1 MNFTFTKTKKYV
13 VLALFLVAAILSLVF
28 MGKVAINYNISD
40 YLDDS
45 TETKIS
51 LGILNEEFGATG
63 NIQVMI
69 ENIDT
74 DTAAEVRDILAA
86 IPNVLTVS
94 FDPYSENS
102 YKDGKA
108 LFVILTDGD
117 EYSASGAAVAEDVKA
132 ALDAKFE
139 GKIHYG
145 GAIIEKAK
153 LRQAIEGEIPF
164 ILVISVCLAIAIML
178 LTSKSWF
185 EPLILLAASGVAI
198 LINMGTNALLG
209 EISYIT
215 NAVSAI
221 LQLALSIDYSIML
234 LHSYRSAK
242 LTENDR
248 GVAMGMAIKKVAS
261 PVSAS
266 ALTTMAGLFALLFMS
281 FKIGFDIGIVL
292 MKGILIAAI
301 TSLTLLP
308 AFLVM
313 FDKLMSKT
321 EKKELVFKGKKFCG
335 FAFRAKTFVVPVA
348 LVLVVACAF
357 LQAKNIYSF
366 TDKKSGNAAIS
377 EAFGQNSTIVLLYPH
392 SDSNHA
398 NEQALAERLKDYK
411 TLSGNH
417 VLKSYT
423 AYSNTVRELYDME
436 KAVRKLNLPEKD
448 VELLLTMYHIYGEPS
463 LVELSIVD
471 FLKYTDQLLT
481 EDPDAQGL
489 ANEGMQKAVQLMLLL
504 QEIMQSEY
512 TAEEFHAVI
521 TEQLPE
527 GIELDPMLI
536 EQIYGLYFYD
546 GVEDQKI
553 NFMTMF
559 DFLVEIAQRDRF
571 AALIGEEKV
580 AQIVSLSENIKA
592 VKTMIETP
600 LTYEEFSAMAAEKFD
615 MNLEPFLTWMLY
627 LSYHTSQTGAV
638 IDRNAPL
645 PPIAPIDLLRYIAVD
660 SPSLIQQ
667 YLTPEIKEK
676 LTVCIELY
684 DALGK
689 SYAYDELIPLA
700 SRIAEGL
707 DIEGEFGIEIPELDG
722 YDLILQQAYIL
733 YFYEQD
739 TMPEGSIP
747 CKALLD
753 FLIETAESN
762 ALISRYL
769 TDDIRAAIGDLYTV
783 DEFLRNTVKFDFAE
797 MADQINGLKNA
808 IKSISV
814 DINIGKDMLSG
825 IYIKYAIAGE
835 NGLTGAVEAIELLD
849 FVIANMN
856 THELLK
862 LKMTDANREKVLEA
876 QEAVAS
882 GTDLF
887 MSDNYARMLLSVD
900 LPAESEESTAFVE
913 YLTASVKE
921 IFGEEAHVAGEMM
934 STYDLQKAFAK
945 DNAFITI
952 FTIISIFLII
962 LVIFRSISLPV
973 ILVAIIQGA
982 IWIAMAT
989 SLLTGPMFFMSYI
1002 VTTCILMGATIDY
1015 GILMSTNYVNNRT
1028 TMDKKEALRGAMAA
1042 AMPTIFTSGLI
1053 LMICGFV
1060 IGFIASQNAIST
1072 VGILLGKGTLV
1083 SILMITLV
1091 LPSVLYL
1098 LDGFVLKLSMKRKGN
1113 AENEKPRA

>member
-28 MGKVAINYNISD
+28 MGKVSINYNISD
-40 YLDDS
+40 YLDDA

-51 LGILNEEFGATG
+51 IGILNEEFGATG

-74 DTAAEVRDILAA
+74 DTAAEVRDLLAA

-102 YKDGKA
+102 YRDGNA
-108 LFVILTDGD
+108 LFVILTNGD

-132 ALDAKFE
+132 ALDVKFE
-139 GKIHYG
+139 GKIHYS

-153 LRQAIEGEIPF
+153 LRNAIESEIPF

-185 EPLILLAASGVAI
+185 EPLVLLAASGVAI

-234 LHSYRSAK
+234 LHSYRTAK
-242 LTENDR
+242 LTENDH
-248 GVAMGMAIKKVAS
+248 GVAMGMAIKKVIS

-308 AFLVM
+308 AFLVT

-321 EKKELVFKGKKFCG
+321 EKKELIFKGTKFCG
-335 FAFRAKTFVVPVA
+335 FAFRSNMFVVPVA
-348 LVLVVACAF
+348 LLLVVACAF

-366 TDKKSGNAAIS
+366 TDKKSGNAVIS
-377 EAFGQNSTIVLLYPH
+377 EAFGQNSTVVLLYPH
-392 SDSNHA
+392 SENNYA

-411 TLSGNH
+411 TLSGNS

-463 LVELSIVD
+463 LVEMSIVD
-471 FLKYTDQLLT
+471 FLKYTDLLLT
-481 EDPDAQGL
+481 EDADAQGL
-489 ANEGMQKAVQLMLLL
+489 ANENMQKTVQLMLLL
-504 QEIMQSEY
+504 QEMMQSEY
-512 TAEEFHAVI
+512 TAEEFYAVI

-527 GIELDPMLI
+527 DVELDPLWI

-546 GVEDQKI
+546 GVEEKKVA
-553 NFMTMF
+553 FMTMF
-559 DFLVEIAQRDRF
+559 DFVVEVAQRDQF
-571 AALIGEEKV
+571 SEMIGEDKV
-580 AQIVSLSENIKA
+580 AQIVALSDNIKTLKA
-592 VKTMIETP
+592 MIEKE
-600 LTYEEFSAMAAEKFD
+600 YSVKEFHTLVCENFGVDS
-615 MNLEPFLTWMLY
+615 NLLDETTVWLLY
-627 LSYHTSQTGAV
+627 LSYHGSSNSGP
-638 IDRNAPL
+638 IDYKNP
-645 PPIAPIDLLRYIAVD
+645 PPIALIDLLRYIAD
-660 SPSLIQQ
+660 MGETSMIKDIIP
-667 YLTPEIKEK
+667 PETLEQ
-676 LTVCIELY
+676 LNTYIEIY
-684 DALGK
+684 DAIGK
-689 SYAYDELIPLA
+689 DYAYDELVPLCLQMA
-700 SRIAEGL
+700 DKLALETP
-707 DIEGEFGIEIPELDG
+707 DVDG
-722 YDLILQQAYIL
+722 YDLIIQQAYIL
-733 YFYEQD
+733 YFNEQG
-739 TMPEGSIP
+739 TMPKGSIP
-747 CKALLD
+747 CKELLE
-753 FLIETAESN
+753 FLIETADTN
-762 ALISRYL
+762 ALIRNYM
-769 TDDIRAAIGDLYTV
+769 TDDIRAAIDDLYAV
-783 DEFLRNTVKFDFAE
+783 DEFLQNTAKYNFEE

-814 DINIGKDMLSG
+814 DINIGKDMVSG
-825 IYIKYAIAGE
+825 IYIKYAIAGKM
-835 NGLTGAVEAIELLD
+835 GLTGSVEAIKLLD
-849 FVIANMN
+849 FVTANMN

-862 LKMTDANREKVLEA
+862 LKMTDANREKVLDA

-887 MSDNYARMLLSVD
+887 MSDNYARMLLSID

-913 YLTASVKE
+913 YLTAAVKE

-945 DNAFITI
+945 DNAFITV

-962 LVIFRSISLPV
+962 LIIFRSISLPV
-973 ILVAIIQGA
+973 VLVTIIQGA

-1015 GILMSTNYVNNRT
+1015 GILMSTNYVNGRQT
-1028 TMDKKEALRGAMAA
+1028 LGKKEALYNAMAV

-1091 LPSVLYL
+1091 LPSILYL
-1098 LDGFVLKLSMKRKGN
+1098 CDGFVLKLSMKKK
-1113 AENEKPRA
+1113 ENTENV

>member
-40 YLDDS
+40 YLDDA

-51 LGILNEEFGATG
+51 IGILNEEFGATG

-74 DTAAEVRDILAA
+74 DTAAEVRDVLAA

-102 YKDGKA
+102 YRDGNA
-108 LFVILTDGD
+108 LFVILTNGD

-132 ALDAKFE
+132 ALDVKFE

-153 LRQAIEGEIPF
+153 LRNAIEGEIPF

-234 LHSYRSAK
+234 LHSYRTAK
-242 LTENDR
+242 LTENDH
-248 GVAMGMAIKKVAS
+248 GVAMGMAIKKVIS

-321 EKKELVFKGKKFCG
+321 EKKELIFKGKKFCG
-335 FAFRAKTFVVPVA
+335 FAFRSSMLVVPVA
-348 LVLVVACAF
+348 LLLVVACAF

-377 EAFGQNSTIVLLYPH
+377 ETFGQNSTVVLLYPH
-392 SDSNHA
+392 SENNYA
-398 NEQALAERLKDYK
+398 NEQALADRLKDYK
-411 TLSGNH
+411 TLSGNR

-463 LVELSIVD
+463 LVEMSIVD
-471 FLKYTDQLLT
+471 FLKYTDNLLT
-481 EDPDAQGL
+481 EDSDAQGL
-489 ANEGMQKAVQLMLLL
+489 ANEGMQKTIRLMLLI
-504 QEIMQSEY
+504 QEMMQSEY
-512 TAEEFHAVI
+512 TAKEFYTVI

-527 GIELDPMLI
+527 DMELDPLLI

-546 GVEDQKI
+546 GVEEQKVD
-553 NFMTMF
+553 FMTMF
-559 DFLVEIAQRDRF
+559 DFIVEVVQRDQF
-571 AALIGEEKV
+571 SEMIGEDKV
-580 AQIVSLSENIKA
+580 AQIMALSDNIKMLTA
-592 VKTMIETP
+592 MVEESFSMMDFKT
-600 LTYEEFSAMAAEKFD
+600 LVSEKFGAAID
-615 MNLEPFLTWMLY
+615 DLSVWYLY
-627 LSYHTSQTGAV
+627 LSYYADHGATAGS
-638 IDRNAPL
+638 IDIYNP
-645 PPIAPIDLLRYIAVD
+645 PPISLIALLRYIVD
-660 SPSLIQQ
+660 GSEKIQQ
-667 YLTPEIKEK
+667 SIASETLERIRGYIN
-676 LTVCIELY
+676 LY
-684 DALGK
+684 DSIGK
-689 SYAYDELIPLA
+689 DYAYDELIPLFLQMA
-700 SRIAEGL
+700 DSLGMEA
-707 DIEGEFGIEIPELDG
+707 PALDG
-722 YDLILQQAYIL
+722 YDLIIQQAYIL
-733 YFYEQD
+733 YFNEQG

-747 CKALLD
+747 CKELLD
-753 FLIETAESN
+753 FLIETAENN
-762 ALISRYL
+762 ALIGNYM
-769 TDDIRAAIGDLYTV
+769 TDDIRAAISDLYAV
-783 DEFLRNTVKFDFAE
+783 DEFLKNAVKFDFEE

-808 IKSISV
+808 IKSISIDV
-814 DINIGKDMLSG
+814 NIGKDMLSG
-825 IYIKYAIAGE
+825 IYIKYAIAGQM
-835 NGLTGAVEAIELLD
+835 GLTGSVEAIELLN
-849 FVIANMN
+849 FVTANMN

-862 LKMTDANREKVLEA
+862 LKMTDANREKVLDA

-887 MSDNYARMLLSVD
+887 MSDNYARMLLSID

-913 YLTASVKE
+913 YLTAAVKE

-945 DNAFITI
+945 DNAFITV

-962 LVIFRSISLPV
+962 LIIFRSISLPV
-973 ILVAIIQGA
+973 VLVTIIQGA

-1015 GILMSTNYVNNRT
+1015 GILMSTNYVNGRQT
-1028 TMDKKEALRGAMAA
+1028 LGKKKALYNAMAA

-1098 LDGFVLKLSMKRKGN
+1098 CDGFVLKLSMKKK
-1113 AENEKPRA
+1113 ENTENV

>member
-1 MNFTFTKTKKYV
+1 MNFTFTRTKKYV
-13 VLALFLVAAILSLVF
+13 VLALFLVAALLSLVF
-28 MGKVAINYNISD
+28 MSKVAINYNISD

-51 LGILNEEFGATG
+51 IGILNEEFGATG

-102 YKDGKA
+102 YRDGNA
-108 LFVILTDGD
+108 LFVILTNGD

-132 ALDAKFE
+132 ALDTKFE

-153 LRQAIEGEIPF
+153 LRNAIEGEIPF

-234 LHSYRSAK
+234 LHSYRTAK
-242 LTENDR
+242 LTENDHS
-248 GVAMGMAIKKVAS
+248 VAMGMAIKKVIS

-308 AFLVM
+308 AFLVT

-335 FAFRAKTFVVPVA
+335 FAFRSSILVVPVA
-348 LVLVVACAF
+348 LLLVVACAF

-366 TDKKSGNAAIS
+366 TDKKSGNASIS
-377 EAFGQNSTIVLLYPH
+377 DTFGQNSTVVLLYPH
-392 SDSNHA
+392 NENNHA

-411 TLSGNH
+411 TLSGNS

-463 LVELSIVD
+463 LVELSIAD
-471 FLKYTDQLLT
+471 FLKYTDYLLT
-481 EDPDAQGL
+481 EDADAQGL
-489 ANEGMQKAVQLMLLL
+489 ANEGMQKTVRLILLL
-504 QEIMQSEY
+504 QEMMQSEY
-512 TAEEFHAVI
+512 TAEEFYAVI

-527 GIELDPMLI
+527 GIELDPLLI

-546 GVEDQKI
+546 GVEEQKV
-553 NFMTMF
+553 NFTTMF
-559 DFLVEIAQRDRF
+559 DFLVRIAQSDRF
-571 AALIGEEKV
+571 ADMLGEDKV
-580 AQIVSLSENIKA
+580 AQIASLSDNIKMLQNM
-592 VKTMIETP
+592 VEVDYSMK
-600 LTYEEFSAMAAEKFD
+600 EFQALVSEKFGVTMD
-615 MNLEPFLTWMLY
+615 DFSIWFLY
-627 LSYHTSQTGAV
+627 LSYHSSVNSGSS
-638 IDRNAPL
+638 IDYNNPAPIKL
-645 PPIAPIDLLRYIAVD
+645 IDLLRYIAGGSD
-660 SPSLIQQ
+660 A
-667 YLTPEIKEK
+667 IKNFVAAET
-676 LTVCIELY
+676 LERIGVYISLY
-684 DALGK
+684 DSIGK
-689 SYAYDELIPLA
+689 DYAYDELIPLFLQMA
-700 SRIAEGL
+700 DSLGMEA
-707 DIEGEFGIEIPELDG
+707 PNLDG
-722 YDLILQQAYIL
+722 YDLVIQQAYIL
-733 YFYEQD
+733 YFNEQGTIPD
-739 TMPEGSIP
+739 GSIP
-747 CKALLD
+747 CKKLLD

-762 ALISRYL
+762 ELIGSYF
-769 TDDIRAAIGDLYTV
+769 TDDIRAAIADLYTV
-783 DEFLRNTVKFDFAE
+783 DEFLQNTVKYDFEE
-797 MADQINGLKNA
+797 MADQINGLKDV

-814 DINIGKDMLSG
+814 NVNIGKDMLSG

-835 NGLTGAVEAIELLD
+835 MGLTGSVEAIELLD
-849 FVIANMN
+849 FVTANMN

-862 LKMTDANREKVLEA
+862 LKMTDANREKVLDA

-887 MSDNYARMLLSVD
+887 MSDNYARMLLSID

-913 YLTASVKE
+913 YLTAAVKE

-962 LVIFRSISLPV
+962 LIIFRSVSLPV
-973 ILVAIIQGA
+973 VLVAIIQGA

-1015 GILMSTNYVNNRT
+1015 GILMSTNYVNSRQT
-1028 TMDKKEALRGAMAA
+1028 LGKKEALYSAMAA

-1091 LPSVLYL
+1091 LPSILYL
-1098 LDGFVLKLSMKRKGN
+1098 CDGFVLKLSVKKKGN
-1113 AENEKPRA
+1113 TENV

>member
-13 VLALFLVAAILSLVF
+13 VLALFLAAAILSLVF

-51 LGILNEEFGATG
+51 IGILNEEFGATG

-102 YKDGKA
+102 YRDGNA
-108 LFVILTDGD
+108 LFVILTNGD

-132 ALDAKFE
+132 ALDIKFE

-153 LRQAIEGEIPF
+153 LRNAIEGEIPF

-198 LINMGTNALLG
+198 LLNMGTNALLG

-242 LTENDR
+242 LTESDR
-248 GVAMGMAIKKVAS
+248 SVAMGMAIKKVAS

-308 AFLVM
+308 AFLIM

-321 EKKELVFKGKKFCG
+321 EKKEIVFKGKKFCG
-335 FAFRAKTFVVPVA
+335 FAFRSSVFVVPVA
-348 LVLVVACAF
+348 LLLVVACAF

-377 EAFGQNSTIVLLYPH
+377 ETFGQNSTVVLLYPH
-392 SDSNHA
+392 SEN
-398 NEQALAERLKDYK
+398 NYEYEQALADRLKDYK
-411 TLSGNH
+411 TLSGTH

-463 LVELSIVD
+463 LVEISIAD
-471 FLKYTDQLLT
+471 FLKYTDRLLT
-481 EDPDAQGL
+481 EDADAQGL
-489 ANEGMQKAVQLMLLL
+489 ANENMQKTIRLMLLI
-504 QEIMQSEY
+504 QEMMQSEY

-527 GIELDPMLI
+527 GFALNLLLI
-536 EQIYGLYFYD
+536 EQIYGFYFYD
-546 GVEDQKI
+546 EVDEQKVD
-553 NFMTMF
+553 FMTMF
-559 DFLVEIAQRDRF
+559 DFIVETVQSERF
-571 AALIGEEKV
+571 ADMLGEDKIE
-580 AQIVSLSENIKA
+580 QIVSLSENIK
-592 VKTMIETP
+592 T
-600 LTYEEFSAMAAEKFD
+600 LTSMVESDYSMKEFQTLVFEKFGVVLDDFSAWF
-615 MNLEPFLTWMLY
+615 LY
-627 LSYHTSQTGAV
+627 LSYHSSVNSGSS
-638 IDRNAPL
+638 IDYNNP
-645 PPIAPIDLLRYIAVD
+645 PPIKLIELLRYIAGGSD
-660 SPSLIQQ
+660 TIKQFI
-667 YLTPEIKEK
+667 TPETLEQIG
-676 LTVCIELY
+676 VYINLY
-684 DALGK
+684 DSIGED
-689 SYAYDELIPLA
+689 YAYDELIPLFLQMA
-700 SRIAEGL
+700 DSLGL
-707 DIEGEFGIEIPELDG
+707 EAPDLDG

-733 YFYEQD
+733 YFNEQD
-739 TMPEGSIP
+739 AIPNGSIF
-747 CKALLD
+747 CKDLLD
-753 FLIETAESN
+753 FLVETAETN
-762 ALISRYL
+762 VLIERYL
-769 TDDIRAAIGDLYTV
+769 TDDIRAAIDDLYTV
-783 DEFLRNTVKFDFAE
+783 DEFLQNAGKYDFEE

-808 IKSISV
+808 INSISV
-814 DINIGKDMLSG
+814 DINVAEDLLSG

-835 NGLTGAVEAIELLD
+835 MGLTGSVEAIALLD
-849 FVIANMN
+849 FVTANMN
-856 THELLK
+856 SHELLK

-887 MSDNYARMLLSVD
+887 MGDNYARMLLSID

-913 YLTASVKE
+913 YLTAAVKD

-945 DNAFITI
+945 DNTFITV

-962 LVIFRSISLPV
+962 LIIFRSVSLPV
-973 ILVAIIQGA
+973 VLVAIIQGA

-1015 GILMSTNYVNNRT
+1015 GILMSTNYVNNRQKLG
-1028 TMDKKEALRGAMAA
+1028 KKEALYSAMAA

-1053 LMICGFV
+1053 LMVCGFV
-1060 IGFIASQNAIST
+1060 IGLIASQNAIST

-1083 SILMITLV
+1083 SIVMITLV

-1098 LDGFVLKLSMKRKGN
+1098 CDGFVLKLSAKKKEN
-1113 AENEKPRA
+1113 AENV